1 MTPPQKQI
9 DTRWLFV
16 AIDNN
21 YKIRIIAQALTK
33 YENQADFNWIL
44 QCTLQAT
51 NNLPPKVLFTDSDPA
66 IIAAIQAVY
75 PQTRHL
81 LCIYHFLEN
90 VKKKAKSKLRG
101 EAASS
106 FVTDFY
112 TMRNSYS
119 KEKFNTKYREMLT
132 RYKPCRP
139 YLEK

>member
-1 MTPPQKQI
+1 M
-9 DTRWLFV
+9 
-16 AIDNN
+16 
-21 YKIRIIAQALTK
+21 
-33 YENQADFNWIL
+33 
-44 QCTLQAT
+44 
-51 NNLPPKVLFTDSDPA
+51 FTDSDPA

-81 LCIYHFLEN
+81 LCIYHLLEN

-112 TMRNSYS
+112 AMRNSYN
-119 KEKFNTKYREMLT
+119 EEQFDMKYQEMLT
-132 RYKPCRP
+132 KYEPYHP

>member
-1 MTPPQKQI
+1 MALS
-9 DTRWLFV
+9 LFV
-16 AIDNN
+16 ALDNN
-21 YKIRIIAQALTK
+21 YKTRIIAQALTK
-33 YENQADFNWIL
+33 YENQANFNWIL

-51 NNLPPKVLFTDSDPA
+51 NNLPPKVLFTDSDLA

-81 LCIYHFLEN
+81 LCIYHLLEN

-112 TMRNSYS
+112 AMRNSYN
-119 KEKFNTKYREMLT
+119 EEQFDTKYQEMLT
-132 RYKPCRP
+132 KYEPCRP